1 MESLRKV
8 IAEFLKDNSL
18 FVLDQY
24 LITYPKRYEV
34 ETYSSKDYYGIIF
47 TTEDCRYDVCHNY
60 LLGNRL
66 IINPKA
72 GGFQD
77 IPFKPA
83 TFGFLPEGII
93 VKEAS
98 EHGV

>member
-1 MESLRKV
+1 MENLRKV
-8 IAEFLKDNSL
+8 VAEFLEENGL
-18 FVLDQY
+18 FVLDKY
-24 LITYPKRYEV
+24 LITYPKRYKI
-34 ETYSSKDYYGIIF
+34 ETYSTKDFYGIMF
-47 TTEDCRYDVCHNY
+47 YTDDCRYDVCHNY
-60 LLGNRL
+60 LMGDRI

-83 TFGFLPEGII
+83 TFGFLPEDII
-93 VKEAS
+93 VREMG